1 MCLKRGN
8 KKGNQRKNMKTKYEI
23 FLQWNTRFFSSE
35 SSVCPAFRILNFL
48 MKRTFWWKK
57 FTYIYRASKK
67 IPVNHHDFRAV
78 YSWKTAMQICLT
90 LKAPIP
96 KNGQTLKQ
104 FFGNLSTN
112 CVSVFDHF
120 VKLALKGLKTI
131 IMFYFLPQELAQK
144 TLNTFAEWKKTIRFH
159 FYVLLLW
166 IVININKFSFCYSHS
181 ASLECLYCWLWMHFF
196 GLVTQNYH

>member
-96 KNGQTLKQ
+96 KNGQTHSNNSSAICRRIVWVCLTILW
-104 FFGNLSTN
+104 NWR
-112 CVSVFDHF
+112 
-120 VKLALKGLKTI
+120 LKG
-131 IMFYFLPQELAQK
+131 
-144 TLNTFAEWKKTIRFH
+144 
-159 FYVLLLW
+159 
-166 IVININKFSFCYSHS
+166 
-181 ASLECLYCWLWMHFF
+181 
-196 GLVTQNYH
+196 